1 MICCVFCELI
11 NVQSCCVAT
20 VIVRDLLSMCN
31 IKPRVYTFEKL
42 LYKISLMQVIG
53 LLIDAIISNNLIG
66 IFVPRTLKIQCV
78 QDAHM
83 NLKHALLC
91 RYDMH
96 VYSSE
101 KYNLLT
107 FALNDILAAFS

>member
-1 MICCVFCELI
+1 
-11 NVQSCCVAT
+11 
-20 VIVRDLLSMCN
+20 
-31 IKPRVYTFEKL
+31 
-42 LYKISLMQVIG
+42 MQVIG

-107 FALNDILAAFS
+107 FALNDILAAFSWIVLVIN